1 MTFSVA
7 SHFHLKQSADW
18 SKQNNFEDMFYF
30 FLNVI
35 NQGRGT
41 SGDGT
46 IVNMDGHEYYIF
58 VFNEMID
65 CMV

>member
-1 MTFSVA
+1 
-7 SHFHLKQSADW
+7 
-18 SKQNNFEDMFYF
+18 MFYF

-35 NQGRGT
+35 DERGT
-41 SGDGT
+41 FGDST
-46 IVNMDGHEYYIF
+46 IVNMDGHKYYIF